1 MKNVFEKKNKQNNFL
16 LWKPCCVVY
25 SSMKK
30 NQWNEKGIGWF
41 LTKKNY
47 FEGQNSAALE
57 LQF

>member
-1 MKNVFEKKNKQNNFL
+1 MLVIKVGL
-16 LWKPCCVVY
+16 LFVY